1 MSGHMSGN
9 TARKEKETA
18 SASMREAVSRLER
31 ELILRSL
38 EAANGSQSEA
48 ARRLGVSERVLRYK
62 MKKYRIVR
70 STKVSIV
77 DKNV

>member
-1 MSGHMSGN
+1 MSGN
-9 TARKEKETA
+9 AARKEKETA
-18 SASMREAVSRLER
+18 SASMREAVSQLER
-31 ELILRSL
+31 EWILRSL

>member
-1 MSGHMSGN
+1 MRSENAIRRDGG
-9 TARKEKETA
+9 AG
-18 SASMREAVSRLER
+18 SMRETVERLER
-31 ELILRSL
+31 ELIVRAL
-38 EAANGSQSEA
+38 EASAGRQSEA

-70 STKVSIV
+70 STKVSIT

>member
-1 MSGHMSGN
+1 MSGN
-9 TARKEKETA
+9 AARKDKEAT
-18 SASMREAVSRLER
+18 SASMREAVSQLER
-31 ELILRSL
+31 EWILRSL

-48 ARRLGVSERVLRYK
+48 ARRLGISERVLRYK

>member
-1 MSGHMSGN
+1 MSGN
-9 TARKEKETA
+9 TARKEKGTA
-18 SASMREAVSRLER
+18 STSMREAVSQLER

-70 STKVSIV
+70 STKVSFV

>member
-1 MSGHMSGN
+1 MNGN
-9 TARKEKETA
+9 TARKDRPVP
-18 SASMREAVSRLER
+18 SMREAVERLER
-31 ELILRSL
+31 ELIVRALT
-38 EAANGSQSEA
+38 EAEGRQSDA

-70 STKVSIV
+70 STKVSMI

>member
-1 MSGHMSGN
+1 MNGN
-9 TARKEKETA
+9 TARKDR
-18 SASMREAVSRLER
+18 SVPSMREAVEQLER
-31 ELILRSL
+31 ELIVRALS
-38 EAANGSQSEA
+38 EAGGRQSDA

-70 STKVSIV
+70 STKVSVI

>member
-1 MSGHMSGN
+1 MNGN
-9 TARKEKETA
+9 TARRDRLA
-18 SASMREAVSRLER
+18 PSMREAVERLER
-31 ELILRSL
+31 ELIVRALT
-38 EAANGSQSEA
+38 EAEGCQSDA

-70 STKVSIV
+70 STKVSMS

>member
-1 MSGHMSGN
+1 MSGN

-18 SASMREAVSRLER
+18 ATSMREAVSQLER

-62 MKKYRIVR
+62 MKKYRIIR
-70 STKVSIV
+70 STKVSFV

>member
-1 MSGHMSGN
+1 MNSNAVS
-9 TARKEKETA
+9 KVKP
-18 SASMREAVSRLER
+18 SIPMREAVGRLER

-38 EAANGSQSEA
+38 AAAKGSQSEA
-48 ARRLGVSERVLRYK
+48 ARCLGISERVLRYK

-70 STKVSIV
+70 STKMSII

>member
-1 MSGHMSGN
+1 MNSN
-9 TARKEKETA
+9 TVSKVKL
-18 SASMREAVSRLER
+18 SIPMREAVGRLER

-38 EAANGSQSEA
+38 AAAKGSQSEA
-48 ARRLGVSERVLRYK
+48 ARRLGISERVLRYK

-70 STKVSIV
+70 STIMSII

>member
-1 MSGHMSGN
+1 MSGN
-9 TARKEKETA
+9 TARKEKVD
-18 SASMREAVSRLER
+18 SATSMREAVHRLER

-38 EAANGSQSEA
+38 EVANGSQSEA

-70 STKVSIV
+70 STKVSFA

>member
-1 MSGHMSGN
+1 MNGN
-9 TARKEKETA
+9 TARKDR
-18 SASMREAVSRLER
+18 SAPSMREAVERLER
-31 ELILRSL
+31 ELIVRALT
-38 EAANGSQSEA
+38 EAEGRQSDA

-70 STKVSIV
+70 STKVSMS

>member
-1 MSGHMSGN
+1 MSGN
-9 TARKEKETA
+9 AARKGKEAT
-18 SASMREAVSRLER
+18 SASMREAVSQLER

-48 ARRLGVSERVLRYK
+48 ARKLGVSERVLRYK